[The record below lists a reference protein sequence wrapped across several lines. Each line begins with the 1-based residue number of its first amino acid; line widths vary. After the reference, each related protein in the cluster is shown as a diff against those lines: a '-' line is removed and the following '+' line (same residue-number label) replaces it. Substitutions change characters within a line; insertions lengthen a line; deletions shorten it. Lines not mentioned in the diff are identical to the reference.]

1 MRLTDIL
8 TEKKATIAS
17 RWLQKLFESYPA
29 QTALFLNREKNRF
42 DNPVGS
48 RLSQGL
54 EGLLDALLKEMEVER
69 IRFYLNEVIQVR
81 AVQNFTPSQALAF
94 IFLLK
99 NIVREELA
107 EEIRKENLAAELFD
121 LDSCID
127 GLALLGFDIYT
138 QHRERLNEVK
148 VNEIKNRVSG
158 LMRRTGLSLEST
170 D

>member
-127 GLALLGFDIYT
+127 GLALLSFDIYT